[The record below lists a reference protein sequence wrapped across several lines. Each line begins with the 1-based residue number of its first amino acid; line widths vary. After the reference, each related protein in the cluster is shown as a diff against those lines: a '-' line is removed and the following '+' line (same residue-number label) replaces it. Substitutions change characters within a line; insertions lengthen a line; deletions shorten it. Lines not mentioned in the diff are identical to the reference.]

1 MKTKF
6 AYRKRK
12 ILRTIFGA
20 LSFSSALFIFQACY
34 GTPEDFVTDVFFEG
48 VVKSKTTNLPIPG
61 IKVTIVNQPQTDL
74 TDNTGK
80 FQIYTVKETE
90 YTFRFEDVDAN
101 ENGSFLTK
109 DTVITYT
116 GNSNILNVKLDV
128 K

>member
-6 AYRKRK
+6 ADRKRK
-12 ILRTIFGA
+12 ILRTIFGT

-34 GTPEDFVTDVFFEG
+34 GTPEDFVTDVSFEG
-48 VVKSKTTNLPIPG
+48 VVKSKTTDLPVTG
-61 IKVTIVNQPQTDL
+61 IKVSLVNQPQTDL

-109 DTVITYT
+109 DTVITNA
-116 GNSNILNVKLDV
+116 GKSNILNVKLDV